1 MELWISVS
9 ISDCLWGR
17 HALFFSNQLGWNASL
32 CRIAWAN
39 KDQKVLR
46 NNVQARP
53 CIKPWKASSCRWGG
67 WGSRSGAVVLPVPV
81 CEYIWPR
88 CILTSILFKKLLQ
101 PNLRTVKATDNAK
114 NANNNIALNLWPW
127 CFEARFW
134 SRTVPIDVSMLQGYP
149 DEISKKSYRDCFSGT
164 IFTSVATKQ
173 RLVHVA
179 VHLLWWMEGD
189 EVCLLLIKFLVASRG
204 TGLEKIC
211 FFVCLLVEKAIIS
224 KS

>member
-1 MELWISVS
+1 MCWTKWNSELVWAFQIA
-9 ISDCLWGR
+9 LWGR

-39 KDQKVLR
+39 KDQRCSETMRKPG
-46 NNVQARP
+46 P

-67 WGSRSGAVVLPVPV
+67 WGSRSGAVVLPF
-81 CEYIWPR
+81 
-88 CILTSILFKKLLQ
+88 LSANTSDPDVFSLAFFSRKLLQ

-149 DEISKKSYRDCFSGT
+149 DEISKKSYRGCFSGT
-164 IFTSVATKQ
+164 ILPVLQLSK
-173 RLVHVA
+173 
-179 VHLLWWMEGD
+179 
-189 EVCLLLIKFLVASRG
+189 
-204 TGLEKIC
+204 GLYM
-211 FFVCLLVEKAIIS
+211 
-224 KS
+224 